1 MLMKTSHYKK
11 IQVAMTVL
19 LLFMMIL
26 SACSPATPT
35 ATEAPKAAPTEAP
48 KTEPTEAPKTEPT
61 EAPKAEEPA
70 PAKEEP
76 TATTAPTKA
85 PEAAAPLY
93 KMDPAVEMS
102 VIKSADT
109 FFGYYEG
116 QTPGDNDVYDLWE
129 RTTGIRFVNKVE
141 TAMEGYEKQVKLAIA
156 SDDLPD
162 VIAASAS
169 EFEEMIQND
178 MLVDMRPYID
188 QYMDPVV
195 KEKLMA
201 FDGKLFAPVTR
212 GEAIY
217 GIPATSNVEGSLR
230 TLWIRKDWLEAVGRD
245 VPKTMEEVIDLA
257 IAFTEEDPDGNGKK
271 DTWGLPI
278 DRDGP
283 TSRLLNTFEIM
294 ANACGY
300 YPARLIAGADGK
312 IAYGSLEPGL
322 KDILQQLQDLYKMG
336 AIDPEFA
343 SKDFVKTD
351 EHVGQGRY
359 GLWMGVFWKP
369 VDPGFATTY
378 KENIPWIAAPI
389 PPCKSTGVYKPF
401 VAFPVSAYYG
411 VRKDYEHPEA
421 LIVAVNQYLDS
432 DSLKKPGSFQ
442 KEMLALSN
450 KEGFKGI
457 PLNNWAALQWQD
469 PTYFSSS
476 PIVRAMNDPGFDPEN
491 PAYQVHMQAYSII
504 SGLNNSEPW
513 QIQQF
518 KDIFIESIGVHEK
531 YPPESYVFSAYFGAP
546 TPTQQ
551 KQGSILEDLEV
562 KTFIDIVTGNAP
574 VSSYDDFIKQYLEL
588 GGDKILQEL
597 NE

>member
-1 MLMKTSHYKK
+1 MLMKTGHKK
-11 IQVAMTVL
+11 IVHSILTVL
-19 LLFMMIL
+19 LLLVMAL
-26 SACSPATPT
+26 SACSPAAPT
-35 ATEAPKAAPTEAP
+35 TVDAPAEKSEPTAPKKAEPTMAPKATEA
-48 KTEPTEAPKTEPT
+48 
-61 EAPKAEEPA
+61 
-70 PAKEEP
+70 AKEEP
-76 TATTAPTKA
+76 AAATATTAPTEKPA
-85 PEAAAPLY
+85 NMPLY
-93 KMDPAVEMS
+93 KMAPTVELS

-116 QTPGDNDVYDLWE
+116 QTPGDNAVYDLWE
-129 RTTGIRFVNKVE
+129 KTMGIRFVNKVE
-141 TAMEGYEKQVKLAIA
+141 TAMEGYEQQVKLAIA

-162 VIAASAS
+162 MIAASAS

-178 MLVDMRPYID
+178 MLVDLRPYID

-257 IAFTEEDPDGNGKK
+257 IAFTEEDPDGNGQK
-271 DTWGLPI
+271 DTWGLPV

-283 TSRLLNTFEIM
+283 NSRLLNTFEM
-294 ANACGY
+294 MSNACGY
-300 YPARLIAGADGK
+300 YPARLILDADGK
-312 IAYGSLEPGL
+312 ITYGSLNPGL
-322 KDILQQLQDLYKMG
+322 KDVLQKLQDLYKMG

-378 KENIPWIAAPI
+378 KDGVPWIAAPI
-389 PPCKSTGVYKPF
+389 PSCESTGVYKPF
-401 VAFPVSAYYG
+401 VDFPANAYYG
-411 VRKDYEHPEA
+411 IRKDYAHPEA

-432 DSLKKPGSFQ
+432 ESLKKPGSFQ

-450 KEGFKGI
+450 TEGFKGI

-469 PTYFSSS
+469 PLFFNSS
-476 PIVRAMNDPGFDPEN
+476 PVVRALNDPSFDPEN
-491 PAYQVHMQAYSII
+491 PAYPIHMQAYSII
-504 SGLNNSEPW
+504 SGLNKSEPW
-513 QIQQF
+513 QITQF

-531 YPPESYVFSAYFGAP
+531 YPPENYVFSAYFGAP
-546 TPTQQ
+546 TETQQ

-574 VSSYDDFIKQYLEL
+574 VSSYDDFIKQYLDL
-588 GGDKILQEL
+588 GGAKILEEL
-597 NE
+597 NQ